1 MKKMLARKNYVNFT
15 DQFVRSSMKQICFR
29 LHIILKNCENRTIFQ
44 SGLQN
49 THNMWNQ
56 DFEIK

>member
-1 MKKMLARKNYVNFT
+1 MEKMLARKNNVNFT
-15 DQFVRSSMKQICFR
+15 DQFVKGSIKQICFR
-29 LHIILKNCENRTIFQ
+29 LQTILKNCESKAIFQ

-56 DFEIK
+56 DSQIK

>member
-1 MKKMLARKNYVNFT
+1 MKKMLAQKNNVDFT
-15 DQFVRSSMKQICFR
+15 DQFLKSSIKQICFR
-29 LHIILKNCENRTIFQ
+29 LQIILKNCENKTIFQ

-56 DFEIK
+56 DSEIK

>member
-1 MKKMLARKNYVNFT
+1 MKKMLAQKNNVDFT
-15 DQFVRSSMKQICFR
+15 DQFLKISIKQICFR
-29 LHIILKNCENRTIFQ
+29 LQIILKNCENKTIFQ

-56 DFEIK
+56 DSEIK

>member
-1 MKKMLARKNYVNFT
+1 MEKMLAQKNNVDFT
-15 DQFVRSSMKQICFR
+15 DQFLKISIKQICFR
-29 LHIILKNCENRTIFQ
+29 LQIILKNCENKTIFQ

-56 DFEIK
+56 DSEIK

>member
-1 MKKMLARKNYVNFT
+1 MEKMLARKKNVNFT
-15 DQFVRSSMKQICFR
+15 DQFVKSSIKQICFR
-29 LHIILKNCENRTIFQ
+29 LQIILKNCENKTIFQ

-56 DFEIK
+56 DSEIK